1 MEKSIDFQLI
11 PFDFW
16 ADMFEKT
23 HGYVRIFLGVSIPFF
38 SFLVNDVQSRKKRVF
53 LQSWCVFNLLS
64 VFEETLWRKQMSF
77 LYLSCSEYSFLYFFG
92 HWRSKQ
98 KKCFSTILVCPYL
111 TFILWRNIIDK
122 TNNISVF
129 FLAWAYLSLFFGS
142 MAFKAEKKCFSTILV
157 CPHLTFNFWS
167 NIIEKTNVIFVFFL
181 AWAYLSL
188 VFWSMVFKAEKKCFS
203 TILVCP
209 YLTFDFW
216 RNTIENT
223 SAIFCDFLAWAY
235 VTLKF

>member
-129 FLAWAYLSLFFGS
+129 FL
-142 MAFKAEKKCFSTILV
+142 V
-157 CPHLTFNFWS
+157 
-167 NIIEKTNVIFVFFL
+167 
-181 AWAYLSL
+181 WAYLSL
-188 VFWSMVFKAEKKCFS
+188 VFS
-203 TILVCP
+203 
-209 YLTFDFW
+209 
-216 RNTIENT
+216 NGGG
-223 SAIFCDFLAWAY
+223 LAWGVGGGEWGLEEWLKSLWPRVSFEVR
-235 VTLKF
+235 VTSSLF

>member
-1 MEKSIDFQLI
+1 
-11 PFDFW
+11 
-16 ADMFEKT
+16 MFEKT

-111 TFILWRNIIDK
+111 TFILWRNII
-122 TNNISVF
+122 
-129 FLAWAYLSLFFGS
+129 
-142 MAFKAEKKCFSTILV
+142 
-157 CPHLTFNFWS
+157 
-167 NIIEKTNVIFVFFL
+167 EKTNVIFVFFL

-188 VFWSMVFKAEKKCFS
+188 VFWSMVFKAEKNVFLQSWCVLTLLLIFEGTLSRTQALFFVIFWPEHTLLWSFKKSSSNRKKYVFGVS
-203 TILVCP
+203 I
-209 YLTFDFW
+209 YLFW
-216 RNTIENT
+216 FANARIWIKVQNFANGH
-223 SAIFCDFLAWAY
+223 
-235 VTLKF
+235 LKS